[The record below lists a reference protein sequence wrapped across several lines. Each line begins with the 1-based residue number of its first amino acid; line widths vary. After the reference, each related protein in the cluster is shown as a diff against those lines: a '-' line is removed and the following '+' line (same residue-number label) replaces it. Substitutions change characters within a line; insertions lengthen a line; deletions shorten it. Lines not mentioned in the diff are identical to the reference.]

1 MKQDLAAVIA
11 EIRLLVG
18 YLGEKAQF
26 SWWQSAFFSPQIDAF
41 LSPVFPRTI
50 QLAKYRGV
58 CTAAQIVHDELVGKG
73 SFHLYRLPDMWE
85 RSSADLAKNLDVVSH
100 ISSVDTALDRLR
112 ELGRQGESSEGPVN
126 LGKYSDEAV
135 DRFLTD
141 AAGHYLRAFES
152 DIRTYP
158 YLRDQER
165 VT

>member
-1 MKQDLAAVIA
+1 MNQDLATAIA

-26 SWWQSAFFSPQIDAF
+26 GWWQSAFLGPQIDAF
-41 LSPVFPRTI
+41 MSPVFPRTT

-73 SFHLYRLPDMWE
+73 SFHLYRLPDIWE
-85 RSSADLAKNLDVVSH
+85 RSSADLANNLDIVSQ
-100 ISSVDTALDRLR
+100 ISSVDAALDRLR
-112 ELGRQGESSEGPVN
+112 ALGRPGDSSEGPVN
-126 LGKYSDEAV
+126 LGEFSDEAV

-152 DIRTYP
+152 DTRTYP
-158 YLRDQER
+158 YLRDRER
-165 VT
+165 VA

>member
-1 MKQDLAAVIA
+1 MKQNLAAVIA

-26 SWWQSAFFSPQIDAF
+26 GWWQSAFLSPQTDAF
-41 LSPVFPRTI
+41 LGPVFPRTT

-58 CTAAQIVHDELVGKG
+58 CSAAQIVHDELIGKG

-85 RSSADLAKNLDVVSH
+85 RSSADLANNIDIVIH

-112 ELGRQGESSEGPVN
+112 ELGSPGESSEGPVN
-126 LGKYSDEAV
+126 LGEFSGEAV

-141 AAGHYLRAFES
+141 AAGHYVRAFES

-158 YLRDQER
+158 YLRELDR
-165 VT
+165 VA